1 MNQQNIS
8 APDHTA
14 PRRRRGFLAG
24 LALGVLG
31 AGLLGFAI
39 GATMPAAE
47 AALGVMARGGFGHDG
62 PPSPEEAK
70 EKAGF
75 VVGFALHRL
84 DASAEQEAGVQKIV
98 DGAIDEVFPL
108 VGEHHSNRDRLRAI
122 LAAPVIDRAEVE
134 KLRTEEMALLED
146 LSRVVVKALA
156 DSAEVL
162 TVEQRTELVRRLE
175 RFHHHH

>member
-1 MNQQNIS
+1 MNEQSIPT
-8 APDHTA
+8 PDHTP
-14 PRRRRGFLAG
+14 PRRRSFLAG

-70 EKAGF
+70 EKAEF
-75 VVGFALHRL
+75 FVGFALHRL
-84 DASAEQEAGVQKIV
+84 DATPEQEAGVQKIV
-98 DGAIDEVFPL
+98 DGAIDEIFPL
-108 VGEHHSNRDRLRAI
+108 VGEHRSNRDRLRSI
-122 LAAPVIDRAEVE
+122 LAAPVIDRAAVE
-134 KLRTEEMALLED
+134 KLRTEEMALVEA
-146 LSRVVVKALA
+146 LSRVVVEALA